1 MSLCSCSDVRCLDVM
16 AFFERV
22 GAKAQA
28 VGEKAQSGVD
38 TVKEVAEKT
47 GEVRSVQM
55 VITLTLRHA
64 IQF

>member
-1 MSLCSCSDVRCLDVM
+1 M

-55 VITLTLRHA
+55 AITLTLRHA